1 MAKSAAKA
9 TDEDENCCADLITF
23 PKRVRTQVVRSVLRT
38 PLLFRLSAAAVLLS
52 GALAHANDDLRS
64 RAETYASLATLDTS
78 SLHSGVHGNE
88 ELAYRISAPAA
99 WVEPVTAFDPDLERS
114 AEDSYGFRSRL
125 QDYQYNG
132 VHRDQTAS
140 YFANEFELTNRYG
153 VENYSTIEI
162 GFDPSYEKLTL
173 HEIRV
178 LRGTEIIDKLP
189 TSRRT
194 VLQREQELDALIYD
208 GTQTLAIVLDDV
220 RVGDTVRYAYSLA
233 GANPI
238 FADNREIMIRTERT
252 VALDRQYTRILSS
265 TSRPLHRR
273 VRGPELPLTIT
284 QNNLVEEV
292 VLDQYGLAETEFE
305 DHVPS
310 RHDDSGAIVFSDMA
324 DWKSVNDWALPMYQ
338 LPKNKAPELVALA
351 SEIRS
356 AHDDK
361 AAQIG
366 AALKWVQDEVR
377 YFGVELGTNSH
388 WPSRPQETL
397 GRRYGDCKDKTLLL
411 MALLKELD
419 IDAQAALV
427 NTNRSLEADNYPLRL
442 HAFNHVIVHVSHAG
456 KSHFIDPTIGYQR
469 GALGE
474 FHEPNYG
481 RALVLSPDTT
491 ELTTMNTA
499 LSGKRLKVTKTLTV
513 APNADKPHRLAVETH
528 RIGSLAESI
537 RYRLDTDGP
546 RTLSSEYESYY
557 DDYFDGILAHRLP
570 SFTERDGGLLE
581 ISEAYQIDQIWLDD
595 ENVDEYLWVYG
606 DEIIGYLD
614 KAKKK
619 STRTKSYALRHPIV
633 VDETW
638 HVSMPSM
645 LRLDELDAEIDNE
658 WMRFSKTHEVDAS
671 GTRLTVAM
679 HYETKVDEVAGQ
691 DLAAYRRAVLDIE
704 DAASFYIENT
714 PRMASANLN
723 INAGNDNN
731 SQLTMA
737 ASTWQTNGLLITGVV
752 LVSAFLTWLCLVL
765 AFRRIDKAA
774 AIDS

>member
-1 MAKSAAKA
+1 M
-9 TDEDENCCADLITF
+9 T
-23 PKRVRTQVVRSVLRT
+23 
-38 PLLFRLSAAAVLLS
+38 
-52 GALAHANDDLRS
+52 GAPAHANDALNT
-64 RAETYASLATLDTS
+64 RAQAYASLATPDTS
-78 SLHSGVHGNE
+78 ALQSGTYGNNALE
-88 ELAYRISAPAA
+88 YVIGAPAG
-99 WVEPVTAFDPDLERS
+99 WVKPATPFDPDLERT
-114 AEDSYGFRSRL
+114 ADDSYGFRSRL

-132 VHRDQTAS
+132 VERGQSSS
-140 YFANEFELTNRYG
+140 YFATEFELTNRYG

-178 LRGTEIIDKLP
+178 LRGTDIIDKLP

-233 GANPI
+233 GENPI
-238 FADNREIMIRTERT
+238 LADNREIMIRTERS
-252 VALDRQYTRILSS
+252 VALDRKYTRILSS
-265 TSRPLHRR
+265 TSRPFYRR

-284 QNNLVEEV
+284 RENLVEEV
-292 VLDQYGLAETEFE
+292 VLDQYGIPETEYE
-305 DHVPS
+305 DYVPS
-310 RHDDSGAIVFSDMA
+310 RHVESGTIVFSDMP

-338 LPKNKAPELVALA
+338 LPKDTAPELVTIA
-351 SEIRS
+351 SVIRS
-356 AHDDK
+356 AHDDR

-411 MALLKELD
+411 ISLLNELE

-427 NTNRSLEADNYPLRL
+427 NTNRSLDADHYPLRL
-442 HAFNHVIVHVSHAG
+442 HAFDHVIVHVSHEG
-456 KSHFIDPTIGYQR
+456 KSHFIDPTIGYQK

-481 RALVLSPDTT
+481 RALVLSADTT
-491 ELTTMNTA
+491 ELTTMSA
-499 LSGKRLKVTKTLTV
+499 EQSGKRLNVTKTLTV
-513 APNADKPHRLAVETH
+513 APNADEPHSLAVETQ

-546 RTLSSEYESYY
+546 RTLRADYEKYY
-557 DDYFDGILAHRLP
+557 EDFFAGIVADRLP
-570 SFTERDGGLLE
+570 AFTERDGGLLE
-581 ISEAYQIDQIWLDD
+581 ISEAYSFDDIWLND

-614 KAKKK
+614 KPSKI
-619 STRTKSYALRHPIV
+619 SGRVQPYALMHPVV

-638 HVSMPSM
+638 HVFLPSS
-645 LRLDELDAEIDNE
+645 LRLDDLDAEIDNE
-658 WMRFSKTHEVDAS
+658 WMSFRKSHELDAS
-671 GTRLTVAM
+671 GTRLTVSM
-679 HYETKVDEVAGQ
+679 HYETKVDEVAGE

-704 DAASFYIENT
+704 DAASFYVENT
-714 PRMASANLN
+714 PSMAAAKLDT
-723 INAGNDNN
+723 NAEKNNNN
-731 SQLTMA
+731 SQA
-737 ASTWQTNGLLITGVV
+737 PVAGSTLQSEGLLIAGVIAV
-752 LVSAFLTWLCLVL
+752 TAFLTWLCLLL
-765 AFRRIDKAA
+765 AFRRLDKAGSEDVRTTHSA
-774 AIDS
+774 SAG

>member
-1 MAKSAAKA
+1 MLLS
-9 TDEDENCCADLITF
+9 L
-23 PKRVRTQVVRSVLRT
+23 SV
-38 PLLFRLSAAAVLLS
+38 AGVLLTGS
-52 GALAHANDDLRS
+52 LAHANDDLRG
-64 RAETYASLATLDTS
+64 RTEIYASLATPDTS
-78 SLHSGVHGNE
+78 SLQSGTHGKD
-88 ELAYRISAPAA
+88 ELQYLIGAPAA
-99 WVEPVTAFDPDLERS
+99 WVKPVTPFDPDLERS

-132 VHRDQTAS
+132 VHRDQTSS
-140 YFANEFELTNRYG
+140 YYANEFELTNRYG

-178 LRGTEIIDKLP
+178 LRGTEIIDKLA

-220 RVGDTVRYAYSLA
+220 RVGDTVRYAYTLA

-238 FADNREIMIRTERT
+238 FADNREIMIRTERS

-265 TSRPLHRR
+265 SSRPLYRR

-284 QNNLVEEV
+284 RDELVEEV
-292 VLDQYGLAETEFE
+292 VLDQFGLPETEHE
-305 DHVPS
+305 DYVPS

-338 LPKNKAPELVALA
+338 LPRDTAPELVALA
-351 SEIRS
+351 GVIRA

-366 AALKWVQDEVR
+366 AALQWVQDEVR

-411 MALLKELD
+411 MALLKELGV
-419 IDAQAALV
+419 DAQAALV
-427 NTNRSLEADNYPLRL
+427 NTHRSLDADNYPLRL

-456 KSHFIDPTIGYQR
+456 KSHFIDPTIGYQK

-481 RALVLSPDTT
+481 RALALSPDTT
-491 ELTTMNTA
+491 ELTPMNTTR
-499 LSGKRLKVTKTLTV
+499 SGKRLKVTKSLTV
-513 APNADKPHRLAVETH
+513 APNADEPHHLAVTTH
-528 RIGSLAESI
+528 RMGSLAESI

-546 RTLSSEYESYY
+546 RTLGSDYEVYY
-557 DDYFDGILAHRLP
+557 EDYFDSIVANGLP
-570 SFTERDGGLLE
+570 SFTEQDGGLLE
-581 ISEAYQIDQIWLDD
+581 IVEAYRIDQLWLED
-595 ENVDEYLWVYG
+595 ENVDEYIWVYG

-614 KAKKK
+614 KVKKTSGRIK
-619 STRTKSYALRHPIV
+619 PYALRHPVI

-638 HVSMPSM
+638 QVSLPSK
-645 LRLDELDAEIDNE
+645 LRLDDLDAEIDNE
-658 WMRFSKTHEVDAS
+658 WMRFRKTHELDAS
-671 GTRLTVAM
+671 GTQLTVSM
-679 HYETKVDEVAGQ
+679 TYETKVDEVAGQ
-691 DLAAYRRAVLDIE
+691 DLAAFRRAVLEIE

-714 PRMASANLN
+714 PRAASANRNTNTGIDADAQATL
-723 INAGNDNN
+723 
-731 SQLTMA
+731 A
-737 ASTWQTNGLLITGVV
+737 ASTPLSQGLLITMVI
-752 LVSAFLTWLCLVL
+752 LVSALLTWLGLFL
-765 AFRRIDKAA
+765 AFRRLDKAA
-774 AIDS
+774 AIDN